1 MVKIS
6 IFVPSDAPPKKNR
19 KLHGNAIVFTNLT
32 QDDSQVLQ
40 CNASNIHGYLW
51 ADVYLQVIGERN
63 WLAQMQFIMHGWT
76 FWSGG
81 VAKWYWH

>member
-51 ADVYLQVIGERN
+51 ADVYLQVIGEWN
-63 WLAQMQFIMHGWT
+63 WLAQMQFIMHG
-76 FWSGG
+76 
-81 VAKWYWH
+81 